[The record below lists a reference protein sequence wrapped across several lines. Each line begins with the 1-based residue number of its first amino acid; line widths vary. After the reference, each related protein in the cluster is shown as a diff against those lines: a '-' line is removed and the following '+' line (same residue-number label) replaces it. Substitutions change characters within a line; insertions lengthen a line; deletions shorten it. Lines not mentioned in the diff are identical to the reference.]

1 MKITQF
7 PLAECCVAWFYSRY
21 THSNRKAFLNK
32 VLFSPLV
39 FPPIH
44 KFARFIF
51 QVIMEWIIH
60 IKFAESE
67 NFMKNENI
75 SQDLTY
81 LSHYSTYFT
90 LSFLS
95 LLQSCNINSQR
106 RLLQYLILLKGNIF
120 VSLKISVLLWLRN
133 CSYKAWHC

>member
-1 MKITQF
+1 MKIAQF
-7 PLAECCVAWFYSRY
+7 PPAECCVAWFYSRN

-32 VLFSPLV
+32 GLYSPFV

-51 QVIMEWIIH
+51 QVIMEWIIY
-60 IKFAESE
+60 IKFADSE

-75 SQDLTY
+75 SQGLTY
-81 LSHYSTYFT
+81 LSHYSTYFA

-95 LLQSCNINSQR
+95 PLQSCNINSQR

-120 VSLKISVLLWLRN
+120 VSQKISALLWLRN